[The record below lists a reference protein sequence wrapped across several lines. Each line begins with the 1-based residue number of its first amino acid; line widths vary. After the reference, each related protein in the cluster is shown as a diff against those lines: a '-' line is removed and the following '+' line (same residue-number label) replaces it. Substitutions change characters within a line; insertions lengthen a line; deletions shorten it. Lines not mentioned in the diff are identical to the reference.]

1 MGFCNLGSV
10 GIRIAS
16 LIVAAV
22 AWQGMGARD
31 MRGGGSRM
39 MLCPVCG
46 GKSWVKS
53 VKTDREMNEVRR
65 RRECVKC
72 GCRFWTMELEMGASK
87 NGEGKYE

>member
-1 MGFCNLGSV
+1 
-10 GIRIAS
+10 
-16 LIVAAV
+16 
-22 AWQGMGARD
+22 
-31 MRGGGSRM
+31 M